1 MADTPERKAL
11 YSYSRDYRTDP
22 EGLERMRESLSSIPN
37 WHDRAP
43 INCNSLARLLD
54 TIEALSRPMEAV
66 AWREKVIAIREAIW
80 NDINGRRGFDFYD
93 LDDDVQDE
101 IRTAWDDAIIQAL
114 AVIPTEGGEGRE
126 TEGKG

>member
-1 MADTPERKAL
+1 
-11 YSYSRDYRTDP
+11 
-22 EGLERMRESLSSIPN
+22 
-37 WHDRAP
+37 
-43 INCNSLARLLD
+43 
-54 TIEALSRPMEAV
+54 MEAV